1 MKIGYARVSTAPQDS
16 SIQVG
21 LRQCRGFHGSRDYRR
36 VGRGV
41 VSIEIDCLAPLLDG
55 IRAFLHYVD
64 SCLTREGL
72 NRMFLGRLSST
83 HPLELPMSP
92 WQLDHLTDVASPL

>member
-41 VSIEIDCLAPLLDG
+41 VSIEIDCLATLLDG

-64 SCLTREGL
+64 SSHP
-72 NRMFLGRLSST
+72 RMSESNVSRAPIKHSSART
-83 HPLELPMSP
+83 
-92 WQLDHLTDVASPL
+92 TDVPMAARPLN